1 MHRHIPSAAD
11 FMNAAPYSPAPGLS
25 YGAPQ
30 LGAGTRGVGAPKGF
44 SALDSFEATSFLDA
58 GLGTEDFFSPF
69 LNPDFP
75 IDISL
80 PLQHLGDNVMQSQAP
95 LMQVAQSQ
103 GAGVR
108 RNPKLAAKRKLEA
121 AAKARQ
127 PQAQQQQAQ
136 AQVQQLLP
144 MQQQQAQPQAQQ
156 GKAPLMPMA
165 PAPQPTTSAS
175 MRPSSSLSMSSQS
188 LYVDSPPSGGCGDQ
202 GEDDYYGGEEPTNK
216 RQKRLVKNRQAAQLF
231 RKRQKQY
238 ISDLENKVAEVT
250 NKNIALMAKVDVLV
264 TENQLVKDQLKYL
277 RTFVVSAL
285 EQAFPQQKYSEMQQQ
300 LGDIGLHDAPKKEP
314 AATASNPTIITSSPS
329 SSPAPSTEDK

>member
-1 MHRHIPSAAD
+1 
-11 FMNAAPYSPAPGLS
+11 
-25 YGAPQ
+25 
-30 LGAGTRGVGAPKGF
+30 
-44 SALDSFEATSFLDA
+44 
-58 GLGTEDFFSPF
+58 
-69 LNPDFP
+69 
-75 IDISL
+75 
-80 PLQHLGDNVMQSQAP
+80 MQSQAP

-231 RKRQKQY
+231 RKVRHREDLLLSSEAACSD
-238 ISDLENKVAEVT
+238 ISIFLPHYSVRSST
-250 NKNIALMAKVDVLV
+250 SL
-264 TENQLVKDQLKYL
+264 TW
-277 RTFVVSAL
+277 RTRW
-285 EQAFPQQKYSEMQQQ
+285 PR
-300 LGDIGLHDAPKKEP
+300 
-314 AATASNPTIITSSPS
+314 
-329 SSPAPSTEDK
+329 